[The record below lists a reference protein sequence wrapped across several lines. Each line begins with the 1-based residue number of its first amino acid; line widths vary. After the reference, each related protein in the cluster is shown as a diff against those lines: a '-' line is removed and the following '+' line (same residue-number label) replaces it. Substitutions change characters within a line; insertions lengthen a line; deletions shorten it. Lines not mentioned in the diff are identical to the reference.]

1 MVITNS
7 KKTAEYVMS
16 ARNHGLTKTLVQR
29 YASGK
34 PWDYD
39 VIESGYN
46 YRLDEIRSALG
57 LSQLKRIKKL
67 NTLRKRLLNIIVID

>member
-1 MVITNS
+1 
-7 KKTAEYVMS
+7 MS

-39 VIESGYN
+39 MIESGYN

-57 LSQLKRIKKL
+57 LSQIKRIKKL
-67 NTLRKRLLNIIVID
+67 NALRKKFLNITIRD